1 MKFDTVI
8 IGGGLSG
15 LVCGIYLAQQ
25 GEKCA
30 IVSAG
35 QSALHFSS
43 GSFDLLNTL
52 PDGTPVEHPLS
63 VMDEL
68 EVQAPKHP
76 YVKLGR
82 GKVAELANL
91 AEDLLCKAGVS
102 VNGNAGKN
110 HFRVT
115 PMGTMKPTWL
125 TLDGYATSV
134 EAGKLPWKKVALF
147 NIAGFL
153 DFYTNF
159 IVDEFK
165 KLGVECSVHLFN
177 MDALEHLR
185 KNPSE
190 MRSAN
195 IARVFENQGNL
206 AELGRILKG
215 SCNGS
220 DVIMLPAVLG
230 LDKTDMLK
238 YLKDVTGCEVLVLP
252 TLPPSVPG
260 IHAQLQLRKYFQELG
275 GVYMLGDN
283 VMRADIEEGKVIR
296 LYSYNHGNIP
306 FVAENVV
313 LATGSYFSQGLIATD
328 NQVYEPVFGLDIEYP
343 ADREQWMDLN
353 FFAKQAY
360 QSFGVKTDAS
370 FRAVRQGKVL
380 ENLYV
385 AGAVLEGFNALKEGC
400 GAGVSLLTALEVG
413 KQIIGKRL

>member
-1 MKFDTVI
+1 
-8 IGGGLSG
+8 
-15 LVCGIYLAQQ
+15 
-25 GEKCA
+25 
-30 IVSAG
+30 
-35 QSALHFSS
+35 
-43 GSFDLLNTL
+43 
-52 PDGTPVEHPLS
+52 
-63 VMDEL
+63 
-68 EVQAPKHP
+68 
-76 YVKLGR
+76 
-82 GKVAELANL
+82 
-91 AEDLLCKAGVS
+91 
-102 VNGNAGKN
+102 
-110 HFRVT
+110 
-115 PMGTMKPTWL
+115 
-125 TLDGYATSV
+125 
-134 EAGKLPWKKVALF
+134 
-147 NIAGFL
+147 
-153 DFYTNF
+153 
-159 IVDEFK
+159 
-165 KLGVECSVHLFN
+165 
-177 MDALEHLR
+177 
-185 KNPSE
+185 
-190 MRSAN
+190 
-195 IARVFENQGNL
+195 
-206 AELGRILKG
+206 
-215 SCNGS
+215 
-220 DVIMLPAVLG
+220 MLPAVLG

>member
-25 GEKCA
+25 GQRCA

-43 GSFDLLNTL
+43 GSFDLLNAL
-52 PDGTPVEHPLS
+52 PDGTPVERPLCA
-63 VMDEL
+63 MEEL
-68 EVQAPKHP
+68 AVQAPGHP
-76 YVKLGR
+76 YVRLGR
-82 GKVAELANL
+82 GKVTELAELAK
-91 AEDLLCKAGVS
+91 ELLCKAGVP
-102 VNGNAGKN
+102 VKGDAGKN

-115 PMGTMKPTWL
+115 PMGTVKPAWM
-125 TLDGYATSV
+125 TLEGYAIGT
-134 EAGKLPWKKVALF
+134 EADRLPWKKVALF

-177 MDALEHLR
+177 MDALKHLR

-195 IARVFENQGNL
+195 IARVFENQENL

-215 SCNGS
+215 NSNGLE
-220 DVIMLPAVLG
+220 VIMLPAVLG
-230 LDKTDMLK
+230 LNRTDMLE
-238 YLKDVTGCEVLVLP
+238 YLKGVTGCEVLVLP

-283 VMRADIEEGKVIR
+283 MMHADIEEGKVVR

-313 LATGSYFSQGLIATD
+313 LATGSYFSQGLIATND
-328 NQVYEPVFGLDIEYP
+328 RVYEPVFGLDVEYP
-343 ADREQWMDLN
+343 ADREQWMNLD

-360 QSFGVKTDAS
+360 QSFGVKTDSS
-370 FRAVRQGKVL
+370 FRGVCQGKVL
-380 ENLYV
+380 TNLYV

-400 GAGVSLLTALEVG
+400 GAGVSLLTALEVAR
-413 KQIIGKRL
+413 QIIGKRL